1 MKIFI
6 SADIEGTTGIAHWNE
21 TNKKQADYHY
31 FQEQMT
37 REVSDACTGAIADGA
52 REIWIKDAHGS
63 GRNIDPSKL
72 PENIKLIRGWSG
84 HPYMMVQELDETFDA
99 LMYTGYH
106 SYGSSNTNPLSHTM
120 NSSMVDYVKLND
132 IYCSEFLLHSYVAA
146 YLGVPVVFLSGD
158 KGLCEHVKS
167 VNENIVT
174 VAVNEGVGDSTI
186 SMQPDVAIRL
196 ISEGVEKALK
206 GDLEKCKIN
215 LPDKF
220 HLEIRYNHHV
230 DAFKNSFYPGVV
242 QKSPKSITFDTDDY
256 FEIMRA
262 ALFLI

>member
-6 SADIEGTTGIAHWNE
+6 SADIEGTTGIANWDE
-21 TNKKQADYHY
+21 ARKTEPDYKY
-31 FQEQMT
+31 FAEQMT
-37 REVSDACTGAIADGA
+37 REVNAACVGANNAGA
-52 REIWIKDAHGS
+52 SEIWIKDAHGS

-72 PENIKLIRGWSG
+72 PENVKLIRGWSG

-106 SYGSSNTNPLSHTM
+106 SYGSANTNPLAHTM
-120 NSSMVDYVKLND
+120 NSSKVDYVKLND

-158 KGLCEHVKS
+158 KGLCQQVKS
-167 VNENIVT
+167 INENIVT
-174 VAVNEGVGDSTI
+174 VAVNEGIGDSTI
-186 SMQPDVAIRL
+186 GIQPNMATKL

-206 GDLEKCKIN
+206 GDLEKCKIE
-215 LPDKF
+215 LPSNF
-220 HLEIRYNHHV
+220 HLEIRYNYHGN
-230 DAFKNSFYPGVV
+230 AYRNSFYPGAK
-242 QKSPKSITFDTDDY
+242 QIAPKTVTFDSDDY